1 MGSKT
6 DGFFRKL
13 WLLIRRERFRSELDE
28 EMAFHRAQ
36 SQRDLIAE
44 GMTPKAARIAAKRQ
58 FGNLERLKNR
68 STDVVSF
75 RFESV
80 MQDLRFAL
88 RQLRANLGFTATAA
102 IVLAL
107 GIGASVAI
115 FGFVDAALIKPL
127 PYRDPTR
134 LVGVYEKAAACPKCN
149 LSYEDYLDWKKQN
162 TVFQSL
168 EAWTSNSY
176 LFPTASGAEPVRGI
190 RVSDGFFRA
199 LGVTPLL
206 GRDFYAGEDSP
217 GAPRTVLLTYAAWQT
232 RFGGQKNVVG
242 QTITLSSLPYTIIGV
257 LPREFQF
264 APRGLAEFWT
274 TIHDP
279 NGCEKRRSCHNLFG
293 LARLKDGVSAEM
305 AAADTKAIAQRLELQ
320 YPNSNKGQS
329 AVVLPLS
336 EVIVGDIRPILLVL
350 LAGATLL
357 LLIACVNVSSLVLV
371 RAEGRKREF
380 AVRSALGA
388 SRMRLMR
395 QFATEGVVLVAAG
408 TALGLVAA
416 DAAMHALSTLPPKQ
430 ALGSMP
436 FLEGLRLNLH
446 SFAFAGL
453 LAVVAAI
460 LFSIVPML
468 RLPLALVYA
477 GLTEG
482 GRGSAGRA
490 WRSLGAN
497 LVVAELATAMVL
509 LAGAGLLVK
518 SFYRLLHVDVH
529 FNSDHLALV
538 NVEAPDEVYGKQP
551 KSLALDRQVV
561 AGLSHLPG
569 VVSVGLS
576 SDPPLTCNCDT
587 TWFRVMGHPYN
598 GEHNDAPERDV
609 TPDYFRTLQAGIV
622 RGRAFTESDDNG
634 HPKYVIINETLA
646 KQFFPGED
654 PIGKKIGDI
663 LLSKD
668 SLQEIVGVVDDI
680 REGALDDEIRPA
692 VYNPMYQGPD
702 DGFTVV
708 VRTAQ
713 SPEST
718 LPGIAAAIHQIDPG
732 IGVSNETTM
741 AEQIDNSAT
750 AAIHRAAA
758 SLVGGFAAMA
768 LVLGVVGLYGVI
780 AYSVSQRT
788 REIGVRMALG
798 APRRSVYGLILREAG
813 WLTGIGIVLGLGC
826 SIGAATGMRKL
837 LFGTEAWDA
846 TTLVSVALVLGS
858 AAMLASYI
866 PARRAAGVDPAEA
879 LRAE

>member
-1 MGSKT
+1 MGIGAG
-6 DGFFRKL
+6 GFFRKL
-13 WLLIRRERFRSELDE
+13 WMLIRRERFRSELDE

-36 SQRDLIAE
+36 AERDFIAE
-44 GMTPKAARIAAKRQ
+44 GMNPKTARTAAKRQ
-58 FGNLERLKNR
+58 FGNPERLKNR
-68 STDVVSF
+68 STDIVSF

-80 MQDLRFAL
+80 LQDLRFAL
-88 RQLRANLGFTATAA
+88 RQLSKNPGFTATAA
-102 IVLAL
+102 VVLAL

-134 LVGVYEKAAACPKCN
+134 LVGVYEKAASCPKCN
-149 LSYEDYLDWKKQN
+149 LSYEDYRDWKKQN

-176 LFPTASGAEPVRGI
+176 LFPTASGTEPVRGI

-217 GAPRTVLLTYAAWQT
+217 EAPRTVLLTYATWQT
-232 RFGGQKNVVG
+232 RFGGQKSVVG

-279 NGCEKRRSCHNLFG
+279 NGCEKRRSCHNLYG
-293 LARLKDGVSAEM
+293 LARLKDGVSAKM
-305 AAADTKAIAQRLELQ
+305 ATADTKAIALRLEIQ

-416 DAAMHALSTLPPKQ
+416 DAAMRALSTLPPKQ
-430 ALGSMP
+430 ALGSLP
-436 FLEGLRLNLH
+436 FLEGLKLNLH
-446 SFAFAGL
+446 SIAFAGL
-453 LAVVAAI
+453 LAVMAAL
-460 LFSIVPML
+460 LFSVVPML
-468 RLPLALVYA
+468 RLPLALAYA

-509 LAGAGLLVK
+509 LAGAGLLAK
-518 SFYRLLHVDVH
+518 SFYKLLHVDVH
-529 FNSDHLALV
+529 FNPDHLALV

-561 AGLSHLPG
+561 AQLSHLPG

-587 TWFRVMGHPYN
+587 TWFRVMGHGYN

-609 TPDYFRTLQAGIV
+609 TPDYFKTLQAGMV
-622 RGRAFTESDDNG
+622 RGRTFTESDDAA
-634 HPKYVIINETLA
+634 HPPYVIINKTLA
-646 KQFFPGED
+646 QQFFPGED
-654 PIGKKIGDI
+654 PIGKKIGDPV
-663 LLSKD
+663 LSKE
-668 SLQEIVGVVDDI
+668 SLREIIGVVDDI

-692 VYNPMYQGPD
+692 VYYPMYAGPD

-713 SPEST
+713 SPESV
-718 LPGIAAAIHQIDPG
+718 LPAIAAAIHQIDPG

-768 LVLGVVGLYGVI
+768 LLLGVVGLYGVI

-788 REIGVRMALG
+788 REIGVRMAMG

-813 WLTGIGIVLGLGC
+813 WLTAIGITLGLGC
-826 SIGAATGMRKL
+826 SIAAATGMRKL
-837 LFGTEAWDA
+837 LFGTAAWDA
-846 TTLVSVALVLGS
+846 TTLISVALVLGA

-866 PARRAAGVDPAEA
+866 PARRAAGVDPADA
-879 LRAE
+879 LRAD